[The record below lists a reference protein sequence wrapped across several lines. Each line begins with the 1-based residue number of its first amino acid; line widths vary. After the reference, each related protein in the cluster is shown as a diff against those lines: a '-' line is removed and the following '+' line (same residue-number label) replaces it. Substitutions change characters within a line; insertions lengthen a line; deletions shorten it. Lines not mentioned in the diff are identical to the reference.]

1 MNEPFWIMQGYEI
14 YIWPSYVLTLL
25 SLVLLFVHSTKQSQK
40 AKKLLKQL
48 SEKKLNFK
56 IQIDVKQ
63 MNPKYRRLFI
73 TIIILLT
80 LGLATKLILIALE
93 DNIVYFYTPN
103 DLIEKFGDTQNI
115 QNKIRIGGLVLE
127 SSIKKEGKKSIFII
141 TDRKK
146 EVKVVFD
153 GSLPDLFREGQGIVA
168 EGIFKNNNFIASE
181 VLAKHDENY
190 MPPEVADALKK
201 NNVWKGDAD

>member
-1 MNEPFWIMQGYEI
+1 MN
-14 YIWPSYVLTLL
+14 
-25 SLVLLFVHSTKQSQK
+25 
-40 AKKLLKQL
+40 A
-48 SEKKLNFK
+48 
-56 IQIDVKQ
+56 
-63 MNPKYRRLFI
+63 KYRRLFI
-73 TIIILLT
+73 TIIIILT
-80 LGLATKLILIALE
+80 LGLATKLILMALE

-127 SSIKKEGKKSIFII
+127 SSIKKEGEKTIFMI

-146 EVKVVFD
+146 EVKVLFD
-153 GSLPDLFREGQGIVA
+153 GPLPDLFREGQGIVA
-168 EGIFKNNNFIASE
+168 EGMFQNNNFIASE

-201 NNVWKGDAD
+201 NNVWKGNSD

>member
-1 MNEPFWIMQGYEI
+1 MN
-14 YIWPSYVLTLL
+14 
-25 SLVLLFVHSTKQSQK
+25 
-40 AKKLLKQL
+40 A
-48 SEKKLNFK
+48 
-56 IQIDVKQ
+56 
-63 MNPKYRRLFI
+63 KYRRLFI
-73 TIIILLT
+73 TIIVILT
-80 LGLATKLILIALE
+80 LGLATKLILMALE

-127 SSIKKEGKKSIFII
+127 NSIKKEGKKTIFMI

-146 EVKVVFD
+146 EVKVLFE
-153 GSLPDLFREGQGIVA
+153 GPLPDLFREGQGIVA
-168 EGIFKNNNFIASE
+168 EGMFQDNNFIASE

-201 NNVWKGDAD
+201 NNVWKGESN

>member
-1 MNEPFWIMQGYEI
+1 
-14 YIWPSYVLTLL
+14 
-25 SLVLLFVHSTKQSQK
+25 
-40 AKKLLKQL
+40 
-48 SEKKLNFK
+48 
-56 IQIDVKQ
+56 

-73 TIIILLT
+73 TIIIVLT
-80 LGLATKLILIALE
+80 LGLATKLILMALE

-127 SSIKKEGKKSIFII
+127 SSIKKEREKTIFII
-141 TDRKK
+141 TDKKK

-153 GSLPDLFREGQGIVA
+153 GPLPDLFREGQGIVA
-168 EGIFKNNNFIASE
+168 EGMFQNNNFIASE

-201 NNVWKGDAD
+201 NNVWKGDSD

>member
-1 MNEPFWIMQGYEI
+1 MN
-14 YIWPSYVLTLL
+14 
-25 SLVLLFVHSTKQSQK
+25 
-40 AKKLLKQL
+40 A
-48 SEKKLNFK
+48 
-56 IQIDVKQ
+56 
-63 MNPKYRRLFI
+63 KYRRLFI
-73 TIIILLT
+73 TIIIILT
-80 LGLATKLILIALE
+80 LGLATKLILMALE

-127 SSIKKEGKKSIFII
+127 SSIKKEGEKTIFMI

-153 GSLPDLFREGQGIVA
+153 GPLPDLFREGQGIVA
-168 EGIFKNNNFIASE
+168 EGMFQNNNFIASE

-201 NNVWKGDAD
+201 NNVWKGNSD

>member
-1 MNEPFWIMQGYEI
+1 MN
-14 YIWPSYVLTLL
+14 
-25 SLVLLFVHSTKQSQK
+25 
-40 AKKLLKQL
+40 A
-48 SEKKLNFK
+48 
-56 IQIDVKQ
+56 
-63 MNPKYRRLFI
+63 KYRRLFI
-73 TIIILLT
+73 TIIIILT
-80 LGLATKLILIALE
+80 LGLATKLILMALE

-127 SSIKKEGKKSIFII
+127 SSIKKEGEKTIFMI

-146 EVKVVFD
+146 EVRVVFD
-153 GSLPDLFREGQGIVA
+153 GPLPDLFREGQGIVA
-168 EGIFKNNNFIASE
+168 EGMFQNNNFIASE

-201 NNVWKGDAD
+201 NNVWKGDSD

>member
-1 MNEPFWIMQGYEI
+1 
-14 YIWPSYVLTLL
+14 
-25 SLVLLFVHSTKQSQK
+25 
-40 AKKLLKQL
+40 
-48 SEKKLNFK
+48 
-56 IQIDVKQ
+56 

-73 TIIILLT
+73 TIIIVLT
-80 LGLATKLILIALE
+80 LGLATKLILMALE
-93 DNIVYFYTPN
+93 DNIVYFYTPH

-127 SSIKKEGKKSIFII
+127 SSVKKENGKTIFMI

-201 NNVWKGDAD
+201 NNVWKGNSD

>member
-1 MNEPFWIMQGYEI
+1 
-14 YIWPSYVLTLL
+14 
-25 SLVLLFVHSTKQSQK
+25 
-40 AKKLLKQL
+40 
-48 SEKKLNFK
+48 
-56 IQIDVKQ
+56 

-73 TIIILLT
+73 TIIIVLT
-80 LGLATKLILIALE
+80 LGLATKLIFMALE

-103 DLIEKFGDTQNI
+103 DLIEKFGDTKNI

-127 SSIKKEGKKSIFII
+127 SSIKKEGEKTSFMI

-146 EVKVVFD
+146 EVKVVFK
-153 GSLPDLFREGQGIVA
+153 GPLPDLFREGQGIVA
-168 EGIFKNNNFIASE
+168 EGMFQNNNFIANE
-181 VLAKHDENY
+181 VLAKHDENF

>member
-1 MNEPFWIMQGYEI
+1 MN
-14 YIWPSYVLTLL
+14 
-25 SLVLLFVHSTKQSQK
+25 
-40 AKKLLKQL
+40 A
-48 SEKKLNFK
+48 
-56 IQIDVKQ
+56 
-63 MNPKYRRLFI
+63 KYRRLFI
-73 TIIILLT
+73 TIIIVLT
-80 LGLATKLILIALE
+80 LGLATKLILMALE

-127 SSIKKEGKKSIFII
+127 SSIKKEGEKTIFMI

-146 EVKVVFD
+146 EVRVVFD
-153 GSLPDLFREGQGIVA
+153 GPLPDLFREGQGIVA
-168 EGIFKNNNFIASE
+168 EGMFQNNNFIASE

-201 NNVWKGDAD
+201 NNVWKGDTH

>member
-1 MNEPFWIMQGYEI
+1 MN
-14 YIWPSYVLTLL
+14 
-25 SLVLLFVHSTKQSQK
+25 
-40 AKKLLKQL
+40 A
-48 SEKKLNFK
+48 
-56 IQIDVKQ
+56 
-63 MNPKYRRLFI
+63 KYRRLFI
-73 TIIILLT
+73 TIIIILT
-80 LGLATKLILIALE
+80 LGLATKLILMALE

-103 DLIEKFGDTQNI
+103 DLIEKFGDTKNI

-127 SSIKKEGKKSIFII
+127 NSIKKEGKKTIFII

-146 EVKVVFD
+146 EVKVEFD
-153 GSLPDLFREGQGIVA
+153 GPLPDLFRESQGIVA

-201 NNVWKGDAD
+201 NNVWKGDSN

>member
-1 MNEPFWIMQGYEI
+1 MN
-14 YIWPSYVLTLL
+14 
-25 SLVLLFVHSTKQSQK
+25 
-40 AKKLLKQL
+40 A
-48 SEKKLNFK
+48 
-56 IQIDVKQ
+56 
-63 MNPKYRRLFI
+63 KYRRLFI
-73 TIIILLT
+73 TIIIILT
-80 LGLATKLILIALE
+80 LGLATKLILMALE

-103 DLIEKFGDTQNI
+103 DLIEKFGDIKNI

-127 SSIKKEGKKSIFII
+127 SSIKKEGEKTIFMI

-153 GSLPDLFREGQGIVA
+153 GPLPDLFREGQGIVA
-168 EGIFKNNNFIASE
+168 EGMFQNNNFIASE

-201 NNVWKGDAD
+201 NNVWKGDSD

>member
-1 MNEPFWIMQGYEI
+1 
-14 YIWPSYVLTLL
+14 
-25 SLVLLFVHSTKQSQK
+25 
-40 AKKLLKQL
+40 
-48 SEKKLNFK
+48 
-56 IQIDVKQ
+56 

-73 TIIILLT
+73 TIIIVLI
-80 LGLATKLILIALE
+80 LGLATKLILMALE

-103 DLIEKFGDTQNI
+103 DLIEKFGDNQNI

-127 SSIKKEGKKSIFII
+127 SSIKKEGEKTIFII

-153 GSLPDLFREGQGIVA
+153 GPLPDLFREGQGIVA
-168 EGIFKNNNFIASE
+168 EGIFQNNNFIASE

>member
-1 MNEPFWIMQGYEI
+1 MN
-14 YIWPSYVLTLL
+14 
-25 SLVLLFVHSTKQSQK
+25 
-40 AKKLLKQL
+40 A
-48 SEKKLNFK
+48 
-56 IQIDVKQ
+56 
-63 MNPKYRRLFI
+63 KYRRLFI
-73 TIIILLT
+73 TIIIILT
-80 LGLATKLILIALE
+80 LGLATKLILMALE

-127 SSIKKEGKKSIFII
+127 RSIKKEGEKTIFMI

-146 EVKVVFD
+146 EVKVVFK
-153 GSLPDLFREGQGIVA
+153 GPLPDLFREGQGIVA
-168 EGIFKNNNFIASE
+168 EGMFRNNNFIASE

-201 NNVWKGDAD
+201 NNVWKGKSD

>member
-1 MNEPFWIMQGYEI
+1 MN
-14 YIWPSYVLTLL
+14 
-25 SLVLLFVHSTKQSQK
+25 
-40 AKKLLKQL
+40 A
-48 SEKKLNFK
+48 
-56 IQIDVKQ
+56 
-63 MNPKYRRLFI
+63 KYRRLFI
-73 TIIILLT
+73 TIIIILT
-80 LGLATKLILIALE
+80 LGLATKLILMALE

-127 SSIKKEGKKSIFII
+127 SSIKKEDEKTIFMI

-146 EVKVVFD
+146 EVKVLFE
-153 GSLPDLFREGQGIVA
+153 GPLPDLFREGQGIVA
-168 EGIFKNNNFIASE
+168 EGMFQNNNFIASE

-201 NNVWKGDAD
+201 NNVWKGDSD

>member
-1 MNEPFWIMQGYEI
+1 MN
-14 YIWPSYVLTLL
+14 
-25 SLVLLFVHSTKQSQK
+25 
-40 AKKLLKQL
+40 A
-48 SEKKLNFK
+48 
-56 IQIDVKQ
+56 
-63 MNPKYRRLFI
+63 KYRRLFI
-73 TIIILLT
+73 TIIIILT
-80 LGLATKLILIALE
+80 LGLATKLILMALE

-127 SSIKKEGKKSIFII
+127 SSIKKEGEKTIFMI

-146 EVKVVFD
+146 EVKVVFE
-153 GSLPDLFREGQGIVA
+153 GPLPDLFREGQGIVA
-168 EGIFKNNNFIASE
+168 EGMFQNNNFIASE

-201 NNVWKGDAD
+201 NNVWKGDSN